1 MLIVGGLLWRRASLG
16 YVAAAGL
23 LLSFGMTSVVIAAMI
38 ALQPVLTGAPIDGA
52 TDMGLLIFGAV
63 SLAPLLLFVRST
75 ATRPVRAEPSPLRAG
90 LSRGEDLM
98 MKRTGAR

>member
-1 MLIVGGLLWRRASLG
+1 
-16 YVAAAGL
+16 VAAAAL
-23 LLSFGMTSVVIAAMI
+23 LLSFGLTSVVIAAMI

-52 TDMGLLIFGAV
+52 TVLGLLIFGAV

-75 ATRPVRAEPSPLRAG
+75 ATRPVRAEPSAQRAG
-90 LSRGEDLM
+90 LSRGEDLT